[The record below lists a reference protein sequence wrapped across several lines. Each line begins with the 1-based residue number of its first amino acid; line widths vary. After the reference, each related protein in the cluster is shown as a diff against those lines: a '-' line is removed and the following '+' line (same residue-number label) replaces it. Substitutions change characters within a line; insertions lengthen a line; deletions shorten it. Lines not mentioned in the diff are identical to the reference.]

1 MEWVITEAGA
11 ALVLVGPR
19 DLFHT
24 LWHPTG
30 RGSLSRA
37 VMTVLWRLARRFGAR
52 GTIAAPA
59 GPLSMIALLLMW
71 TLIIGAGWTL
81 VYWPHVPD
89 GFSYGPGLES
99 GQRADIVDGLYLSLA
114 MVGTLGL
121 GDTDAWLRIAA
132 PLEALIGFALLTA
145 AVSWV
150 SQIYPAPTRRRLPAL
165 RLASLR
171 ATGGLPPPPGATAT
185 AVLFQQPAEDVNH
198 VRIDLT
204 QHGETYYFHD
214 GETGHLT
221 GRDGRLRRGPRR
233 PGTALPGSDRPH
245 ERRHARQ
252 FPGEARRDPGR
263 ALPAQR
269 RHPQTDLRRLRG
281 RPRLRPRARSLSPEP
296 GPGCPPRRGCIRT
309 ASRGT

>member
-1 MEWVITEAGA
+1 VKWLITAAGA
-11 ALVLVGPR
+11 ALVLVGLR

-30 RGSLSRA
+30 RGSLSTA
-37 VMTVLWRLARRFGAR
+37 VMAVLWRLTRRFGAR
-52 GTIAAPA
+52 GTIAALA
-59 GPLSMIALLLMW
+59 GPLSMIVVILMW
-71 TLIIGAGWTL
+71 TLIIVAGWAL

-89 GFSYGPGLES
+89 GFSYSPGLEP
-99 GQRADIVDGLYLSLA
+99 GRRADIVDGLYLSLV

-121 GDTDAWLRIAA
+121 GDIAPTDAWLRIAA

-150 SQIYPAPTRRRLPAL
+150 SQIYPALTRRRLLAL

-185 AVLFQQPAEDVNH
+185 AILFQRLAEDVNH

-214 GETGHLT
+214 GEPDTSLAAMADYAADLAVQGQHSREVAVRMSAAMFGRSLEELAGT
-221 GRDGRLRRGPRR
+221 LGAHFLRRDGTPRQIFAAYAADH
-233 PGTALPGSDRPH
+233 GY
-245 ERRHARQ
+245 AR
-252 FPGEARRDPGR
+252 
-263 ALPAQR
+263 
-269 RHPQTDLRRLRG
+269 
-281 RPRLRPRARSLSPEP
+281 
-296 GPGCPPRRGCIRT
+296 
-309 ASRGT
+309 AS